1 MSEGSVLSDN
11 KPAGDGYF
19 TEQQT
24 PYVRLSIRVRELLH
38 AEQTQYQSLKVW
50 QTTDQG
56 RMLTLDE
63 VIQLAEADDF
73 TYHEMMAHVPL
84 TMHPAPR
91 RCLVIG
97 GGDGGVVTEV
107 MRHSQVERCT
117 LVDIDEA
124 VVRAGKTW
132 FPRVSAGYQD
142 PRAEIV
148 VGDGIL
154 HVREHIDTYD
164 AIMCDSTDPIGPAV
178 GLFAADFYRS
188 VYNSMK
194 APGVFNQ
201 QVGSPFY
208 AADFIRRTVA
218 AARSVFDSV
227 HLYVGVVPTYPG
239 GYWCYL
245 LGTKG
250 EIDLRPDVARAAAVQ
265 GKYYSA
271 GVHQGAF
278 QLPPF
283 VAALLGAGT

>member
-1 MSEGSVLSDN
+1 MSESKQTEDQ
-11 KPAGDGYF
+11 YF

-24 PYVRLSIRVRELLH
+24 PFRRLGLRVKELLH
-38 AEQTQYQSLKVW
+38 EEQTDYQALKVW
-50 QTTDQG
+50 QTTDLG
-56 RMLTLDE
+56 RMLTLDDL
-63 VIQLAEADDF
+63 VQLTEADDF

-107 MRHSQVERCT
+107 MRHPEVERCT

-124 VVRAGKTW
+124 VIRAGKTW
-132 FPRVSAGYQD
+132 FPRVSSGYQD
-142 PRAEIV
+142 PRAEII

-154 HVREHIDTYD
+154 HVREHVDTYD

-178 GLFAADFYRS
+178 GLFATDFYRS
-188 VYNSMK
+188 VYASMK
-194 APGVFNQ
+194 SPGVFNQ

-208 AADFIRRTVA
+208 AAEFIRQTVA
-218 AARSVFDSV
+218 VARSVFDSV
-227 HLYVGVVPTYPG
+227 HLYVGAVPTYPG

-250 EIDLRPDVARAAAVQ
+250 QIDLRPDLARAAAVQ

-283 VAALLGAGT
+283 VAALLSARA